1 MNDMP
6 GERTK
11 GDGNGCQDR
20 LHDLPETAQE
30 ETSQKIIGFQ
40 NSDDWRLLKAED
52 RIYCKNEQ
60 AKACSRAGLL
70 FIKSQKSGKLEER

>member
-1 MNDMP
+1 MP

-30 ETSQKIIGFQ
+30 KTRQKIIGFR
-40 NSDDWRLLKAED
+40 NSDDRRLLKVED
-52 RIYCKNEQ
+52 RICCKNEK

-70 FIKSQKSGKLEER
+70 FIKSQKSRKLEER

>member
-6 GERTK
+6 EERTK

-30 ETSQKIIGFQ
+30 EISQQITGIS
-40 NSDDWRLLKAED
+40 NSDGWRLLKVEEC
-52 RIYCKNEQ
+52 IYCKSEK
-60 AKACSRAGLL
+60 AKACSRAGLCL
-70 FIKSQKSGKLEER
+70 LRIRKSGS